1 MKEMSWSNAVSELVD
16 FFTLGD
22 PSFAWGAATSLACG
36 GIVGL
41 ERQIRS
47 KAIGIRTS
55 MLICLS
61 TQVFVRLGA
70 SLGGVGADPS
80 RVLGQVVTGV
90 GFLGA
95 GVILARGG
103 AITGVTSAA
112 VVWVLAAM
120 GSTVGLGRPGEALL
134 LAILTVA
141 VLTGVRLLESI
152 FKHLRRGSDEPD
164 EGVHKSAQPGT

>member
-1 MKEMSWSNAVSELVD
+1 MSELAD
-16 FFTLGD
+16 LFTRGN
-22 PSFAWGAATSLACG
+22 PSFAWAVSTALVCG

-41 ERQIRS
+41 ERQIRG

-61 TQVFVRLGA
+61 TQVFVRLGV
-70 SLGGVGADPS
+70 SLGGAGTDPS

-103 AITGVTSAA
+103 AVTGVTSAA
-112 VVWVLAAM
+112 VVWVLAAI
-120 GSTVGLGRPGEALL
+120 GSTVGLGRPVEALA
-134 LAILTVA
+134 LAVLTVA
-141 VLTGVRLLESI
+141 ILTGVRILESA
-152 FKHLRRGSDEPD
+152 FKHLRHGADES
-164 EGVHKSAQPGT
+164 G